1 MTAEQHKKEVEKLKS
16 IENEI
21 EAFIVDT
28 NDSLFMET
36 WIEYLEQKNV
46 CNLGMVNHLESLIN
60 QES

>member
-21 EAFIVDT
+21 ETFIANT
-28 NDSLFMET
+28 NDSLFMKK

-46 CNLGMVNHLESLIN
+46 CNLGMVNHLENLIN
-60 QES
+60 Q